1 MKSINKNFKK
11 KGRSMASNDKMEFE
25 GTVVEVNKGTKF
37 KVKLKDNNML
47 VDCTLSGRL
56 RMNYIKII
64 QGDRVTVSISPYD
77 LTRGIITWRY
87 K

>member
-1 MKSINKNFKK
+1 
-11 KGRSMASNDKMEFE
+11 MASNDKMEFE
-25 GTVVEVNKGTKF
+25 GTVVEVNNGTKF

>member
-1 MKSINKNFKK
+1 
-11 KGRSMASNDKMEFE
+11 MASNDKMEFE
-25 GTVVEVNKGTKF
+25 GTVVEVNKGAKF

-77 LTRGIITWRY
+77 LTRGIITWSY

>member
-1 MKSINKNFKK
+1 
-11 KGRSMASNDKMEFE
+11 MASNDKMEFE

-77 LTRGIITWRY
+77 LTRRMITWRY

>member
-1 MKSINKNFKK
+1 
-11 KGRSMASNDKMEFE
+11 MASNDKMEFE
-25 GTVVEVNKGTKF
+25 GTVVEVNKGAKF

>member
-1 MKSINKNFKK
+1 
-11 KGRSMASNDKMEFE
+11 MASNDNMEFE